1 LWIKGVNILHSV
13 YIMDGEKLKQALKA
27 GFSNLVKQKEKI
39 NYLNVFPVPDGDTGT
54 NMFLT
59 VSSAVKEAESVNSNN
74 VGNVVKAMSK
84 GALMGA
90 RGNSG
95 VILSQLFRGFASALE
110 HNETIDYRDFVR
122 AFDNAVK
129 LAYKAVLKPVEG
141 TILTVSKAVVH
152 GIKDASYTTKDIT
165 VLLKKGLEA
174 GEHTLNKTPEML
186 PVLAKAGV
194 VDAGGQGLIVM
205 LQGALAY
212 LEGKQID
219 DFLLEDK
226 IQKDSKILQT
236 PEEIGAFN
244 YCTECVIKGKDLLED
259 IILDEIKELGD
270 STLVVGSKELIK
282 IHIHT
287 NNPGRI
293 LEICLKYG
301 SLHDIKIDNM
311 LDQTRDTNSNAEQ
324 FSNNQVEKNIGLV
337 AVTSGDGLK
346 KIFQSMGVD
355 IVIEG
360 GQTMNPS
367 TEDILS
373 AIEKVNSKSVLVLP
387 NNKNIIMAAE
397 QAAKLSTKSVKVVP
411 TKTFPQGM
419 AALLGYDINLSF
431 EENYNN
437 MLDHFEDV
445 LTGEVTY
452 AVRDTNYGDMIIN
465 ENDILGILEGEII
478 QKGKDIHDVTSD
490 LLSSLVEKNEAELIT
505 LFYGDKITEDE
516 VNQLKNEFINKY
528 PDVELEV
535 YRGGQPLYYYIIS
548 AE

>member
-1 LWIKGVNILHSV
+1 MWIKGVNILHSV
-13 YIMDGEKLKQALKA
+13 YIMDGEKLKQILKA
-27 GFSNLVKQKEKI
+27 GFSNLVKHKEKI

-74 VGNVVKAMSK
+74 VGDVVKAMSK

-110 HNETIDYRDFVR
+110 QNETIDYRDFVR